1 MSITKYQIFVKV
13 AELGSLTRAAEALG
27 YTQPAVSHS
36 VSSLESRFGFP
47 LFYRSRDA
55 CRLTENGER
64 LLDACRE
71 ILRGEEEIEATVH
84 ALNGVLT
91 GSIRVGSLRSMLT
104 EFVPRVSY
112 RFSQAYPQ
120 IGLTLSE
127 LTFQEVAAALGAGT
141 IDAGFTSA
149 PLPEDGKLRFT
160 PLFDDPVCL
169 ILPPEHPLLA
179 YERVPV
185 LELDGLDFI
194 MPARGYD
201 DVYQVITDQVPI
213 RPNVR
218 YRVGSDIA
226 AVGMVVDPCP
236 EPFQHILKR
245 LGILPK
251 VMQLPCQPRENAQS
265 YGLPI
270 LFGKRRDF
278 LRVFHHSLLV
288 SLRIGGFRKVVHG
301 FLLPV
306 LRTTPPCHSRTL
318 PRFRDCPSKGRLPQG
333 LSAHQDPY
341 PSSHHSRKE
350 PPFQGSDLQNNPPF
364 VSPTGRFRRAG
375 GRMAG

>member
-27 YTQPAVSHS
+27 YTPPAVSHS

-104 EFVPRVSY
+104 EFVPRVIY

-226 AVGMVVDPCP
+226 AVGMVAN
-236 EPFQHILKR
+236 R
-245 LGILPK
+245 LGVSILSRQQ
-251 VMQLPCQPRENAQS
+251 VRFLGERVVW
-265 YGLPI
+265 
-270 LFGKRRDF
+270 RDF
-278 LRVFHHSLLV
+278 QEDFHRTLGVATHAGRRPSPALAAL
-288 SLRIGGFRKVVHG
+288 
-301 FLLPV
+301 
-306 LRTTPPCHSRTL
+306 LRTVEGQEAER
-318 PRFRDCPSKGRLPQG
+318 
-333 LSAHQDPY
+333 
-341 PSSHHSRKE
+341 
-350 PPFQGSDLQNNPPF
+350 
-364 VSPTGRFRRAG
+364 
-375 GRMAG
+375 